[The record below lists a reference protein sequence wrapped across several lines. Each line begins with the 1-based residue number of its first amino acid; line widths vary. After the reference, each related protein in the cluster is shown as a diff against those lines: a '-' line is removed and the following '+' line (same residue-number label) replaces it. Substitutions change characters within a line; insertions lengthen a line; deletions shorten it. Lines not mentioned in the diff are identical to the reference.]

1 MRRCEVSTL
10 VWLVLGVIGFAVLV
24 VLAIALWGIGAY
36 NNFVRLKNLVAEGWS
51 GIEVQLKRRSNLVP
65 NLVATVQGYAEHE
78 SSVLQELTQARASI
92 GRGSVAEQAAAE
104 TSMAKSLMNLFAV
117 AENYPDLKADKN
129 FQQLQAELSDLEDVI
144 QKARRYYNGTVR
156 DFNTELELFPGNL
169 IAGMFNFSPAEFFEL
184 LEERDAA
191 VPEVSF
197 QN

>member
-1 MRRCEVSTL
+1 MSTA
-10 VWLVLGVIGFAVLV
+10 VWAVLGVIGLIVLV
-24 VLAIALWGIGAY
+24 ILAIALWAIGAY
-36 NNFVRLKNLVAEGWS
+36 NNFVRLKNLVSEGWS

-65 NLVATVQGYAEHE
+65 NLVATVKGYAEHE
-78 SSVLQELTQARASI
+78 SSVFEEVTQARASI
-92 GRGSVAEQAAAE
+92 GRGSVGEQAAAE
-104 TSMAKSLMNLFAV
+104 SNMAKSLMNLFAV

-169 IAGMFNFSPAEFFEL
+169 IAGMFNFAAAEFFEL
-184 LEERDAA
+184 ENEADAA

-197 QN
+197 SN

>member
-1 MRRCEVSTL
+1 VSTL

-24 VLAIALWGIGAY
+24 VLAIALWGIGTY

-78 SSVLQELTQARASI
+78 SLVLQEVTQARASI
-92 GRGSVAEQAAAE
+92 GRGSVSEQAAAE
-104 TSMAKSLMNLFAV
+104 TTMAKSLMSLFAV

-169 IAGMFNFSPAEFFEL
+169 IAGIFNFHPAEFFEL
-184 LEERDAA
+184 LEEEDAA